1 MMRPFLFYNDPFL
14 YLSDCC
20 RIIRQM
26 RHFADQ
32 YVNSMSIRVN
42 GRLSNR
48 FIIPVALI
56 VLYLA
61 ILASVT
67 VGPMDIS
74 VADSFLAIMP
84 DWLLQQQNLPSHV
97 VLIIQQVRLPR
108 ALLAVA
114 VGGILALCGAVMQG
128 LFRNP
133 LAEPGTIGVSA
144 GAALGAALS
153 IVVFG
158 NVLSQFPALL
168 LLGTV
173 PVFSFLGGALTTILV
188 YQIGTGRVGTSVTTM
203 LLAGV
208 AVSALSG
215 AGLGLMNYYADDQA
229 LRDLS
234 LWTLGSLSGANWSG
248 ILLAFFCLAILFTLF
263 FRDADKLNAL
273 LLGEPEARH
282 MGIQLQPLKRRLIL
296 LAAAGVGITVSLA
309 GIIGF
314 IGLVVP
320 HLCRMLTG
328 PNHRTLLPLS
338 MLTGSLILLVADILA
353 RVLVAPLD
361 MPVGIITAL
370 LGAPF
375 FIWLLIQQKGKM

>member
-1 MMRPFLFYNDPFL
+1 M
-14 YLSDCC
+14 
-20 RIIRQM
+20 
-26 RHFADQ
+26 
-32 YVNSMSIRVN
+32 
-42 GRLSNR
+42 
-48 FIIPVALI
+48 
-56 VLYLA
+56 LYLA

-84 DWLLQQQNLPSHV
+84 DWLFQQQSLPSHV
-97 VLIIQQVRLPR
+97 ILIIQQVRLPR

-153 IVVFG
+153 IVIFG
-158 NVLSQFPALL
+158 NVLSRFPALL

-173 PVFSFLGGALTTILV
+173 PVFSFLGGALATVLV
-188 YQIGTGRVGTSVTTM
+188 YQIGTGRTGTSVTTM

-208 AVSALSG
+208 AISALSG

-234 LWTLGSLSGANWSG
+234 LWTLGSLSGASWPG
-248 ILLAFFCLAILFTLF
+248 IMLAFFCLAMLFTLF
-263 FRDADKLNAL
+263 YRDADKLNAL

-320 HLCRMLTG
+320 HLCRMLIG
-328 PNHRTLLPLS
+328 PNHRSLLPLS
-338 MLTGSLILLVADILA
+338 LLTGSLILLIADMLA

-375 FIWLLIQQKGKM
+375 FIWLLVQQKGRM